1 MALNTFTVNYPR
13 GFLYKKESIVRHAR
27 VYTYSP
33 KEIAEYHINV
43 LTLSSLVKKTSITL
57 SMEQLIS
64 TFYKIINT
72 YKLTP
77 DTYLA
82 LNNISDILTTE
93 ESVIKYA
100 LVKLN
105 GTHGRST
112 TVKNTDISTTVGFPI
127 ITYNPILKDIKKYL
141 SILFNKFLN
150 HKAKNKEDI
159 IMYEG
164 HQLFIHLFAIIIDS
178 FYIPNPLVQIKKD
191 CTDTFAMIT
200 LLELLLNKKYKNIIK
215 SHINNPQLHLTL
227 NNNNTINAS
236 ECFEDDDWDIDYLE
250 MSKTRTKIIKSELIE
265 KALHPDRISGWLD
278 YNSLN
283 SKW

>member
-1 MALNTFTVNYPR
+1 
-13 GFLYKKESIVRHAR
+13 
-27 VYTYSP
+27 
-33 KEIAEYHINV
+33 
-43 LTLSSLVKKTSITL
+43 
-57 SMEQLIS
+57 
-64 TFYKIINT
+64 
-72 YKLTP
+72 
-77 DTYLA
+77 
-82 LNNISDILTTE
+82 
-93 ESVIKYA
+93 
-100 LVKLN
+100 
-105 GTHGRST
+105 
-112 TVKNTDISTTVGFPI
+112 VGFPI

-236 ECFEDDDWDIDYLE
+236 EYFEDDDWDIDYLE
-250 MSKTRTKIIKSELIE
+250 MSKTRTKIIKQELIT
-265 KALHPDRISGWLD
+265 KALHPSRISKWLD
-278 YNSLN
+278 YHLENGKDISDFEY
-283 SKW
+283 